1 MEWERIKKRPAD
13 FAGANLQYYERC
25 VGEFSW
31 VEARRL
37 LEGLSGGLN
46 IAHEAVDRH
55 VIAGHGDKLALRW
68 ISRNDMVRDFSYA
81 QLRAQSNRF
90 ACRHSH
96 ALAGNRRT
104 ATRQLENAAQT

>member
-25 VGEFSW
+25 VGNFHGLKHAGCW
-31 VEARRL
+31 KVCREAEHR
-37 LEGLSGGLN
+37 
-46 IAHEAVDRH
+46 AQAVDRH

-81 QLRAQSNRF
+81 QLRPQSNRF